1 MPDNTSAPELLAPAA
16 APWECVPTVAAAMC
30 EVEAC
35 LRRLATENA
44 GAATRQVCLR
54 LIEAGGKRL
63 RPILVLLSAQAAGG
77 AARAEMAEVAAA
89 AVELLHAASLLH
101 DDVIDESALRRGQ
114 PTGNALW
121 GNQVAAL
128 AGTFL
133 TACALRALAGLGP
146 EPARL
151 ADVALQQLWEGQMAE
166 LEGVFYLDR
175 DEQTYIAS
183 IARKTAALWRLSCEL
198 GAHAAQADERQ
209 CAALATYA
217 QESGIAFQIVDDVL
231 DIVAD
236 EAAIG
241 KPRGADIRAGVVT
254 LPLIHALAHHPQRT
268 HLRALLAREPLS
280 DAACEEALAIVRAGD
295 AVPRALAQ
303 ARARIARAV
312 AALDAL
318 PPGAAVDALAATAHA
333 ILARPD
339 LHTWSRYD
347 EHDEYDEF
355 KSAV

>member
-1 MPDNTSAPELLAPAA
+1 MS
-16 APWECVPTVAAAMC
+16 AAMR

-35 LRRLATENA
+35 LRRLATDGA
-44 GAATRQVCLR
+44 GAETRQVCLR

-63 RPILVLLSAQAAGG
+63 RPVLVLLSVEAVGG
-77 AARAEMAEVAAA
+77 AARNAVVPAA
-89 AVELLHAASLLH
+89 AVELLHVASLLH
-101 DDVIDESALRRGQ
+101 DDVIDESVLRRGQ

-128 AGTFL
+128 AGTFM
-133 TACALRALAGLGP
+133 TACALRALAGLGQ
-146 EPARL
+146 ETARL
-151 ADVALQQLWEGQMAE
+151 VDVALQELWEGQMGE
-166 LEGVFYLDR
+166 LEGVFHLDR
-175 DEQTYIAS
+175 DEDTYIAS

-198 GAHAAQADERQ
+198 GAFAAQADERR
-209 CAALATYA
+209 CSALATYA
-217 QESGIAFQIVDDVL
+217 LESGIAFQIVDDVL

-254 LPLIHALAHHPQRT
+254 LPVIHALAHHSERA

-280 DAACEEALAIVRAGD
+280 DAVCEEALAIVRDGA
-295 AVPRALAQ
+295 AVPYALAQ
-303 ARARIARAV
+303 ARTRIARAV

-318 PPGAAVDALAATAHA
+318 PPGASVDALAATARA

-339 LHTWSRYD
+339 LQTWSRYD
-347 EHDEYDEF
+347 EYGT
-355 KSAV
+355 AV